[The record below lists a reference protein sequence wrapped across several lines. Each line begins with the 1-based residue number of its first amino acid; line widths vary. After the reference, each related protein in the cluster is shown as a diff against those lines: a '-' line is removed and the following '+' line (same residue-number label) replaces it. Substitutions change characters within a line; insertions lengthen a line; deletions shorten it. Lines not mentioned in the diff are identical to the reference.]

1 MTNDKNFDKIFLIMW
16 LLSLKIRA
24 NISKDV
30 SVLMCD
36 CFRVLNN
43 IHKKTAILIYECAK
57 MGGKI

>member
-1 MTNDKNFDKIFLIMW
+1 MTNAKKIDKIFLIMW

-30 SVLMCD
+30 SGLMCD

-43 IHKKTAILIYECAK
+43 RHKKTAILIYECAK